1 MHFDNLYASPQ
12 LLLESEK
19 HKSYGCANATSN
31 RGQFPTEFMDN
42 IEVGEFAFIQTG
54 TLKG

>member
-1 MHFDNLYASPQ
+1 MHFDNLYTSPQ

-31 RGQFPTEFMDN
+31 WGQFPTEFMDN